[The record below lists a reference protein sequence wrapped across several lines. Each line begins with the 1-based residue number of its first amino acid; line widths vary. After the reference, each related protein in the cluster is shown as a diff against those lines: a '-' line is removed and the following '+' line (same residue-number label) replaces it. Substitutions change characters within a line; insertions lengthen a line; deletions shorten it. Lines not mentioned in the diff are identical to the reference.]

1 MSRHRPSS
9 SNSSGQRAAEPST
22 SRRID
27 VSSQPSSLRQ
37 SPFAALA
44 GQSAPSALAATED
57 AAPSTRTPPAQSSL
71 PAKRGRLVL
80 RRETKHRGGKT
91 VVVISG
97 FATHALQSADTLH
110 AVEKHIKA
118 RLGCG
123 GASDVERAEVIIQ
136 GDRPDAIAD
145 LLRSLGYD
153 VAGVTASPK
162 AARPR

>member
-1 MSRHRPSS
+1 MSHHRSSS
-9 SNSSGQRAAEPST
+9 SNSSGHRAAGQST
-22 SRRID
+22 SRRMD
-27 VSSQPSSLRQ
+27 VASPPSPLRQ

-44 GQSAPSALAATED
+44 GQSAPSAPTAMAEAARPTD
-57 AAPSTRTPPAQSSL
+57 TPPAQSSL
-71 PAKRGRLVL
+71 PVKRGRLLL

-97 FATHALQSADTLH
+97 FATHSLQSADTLH
-110 AVEKHIKA
+110 AVEKHLKA

-123 GASDVERAEVIIQ
+123 GASDVERGEVIIQ

-145 LLRSLGYD
+145 LLRALGYD